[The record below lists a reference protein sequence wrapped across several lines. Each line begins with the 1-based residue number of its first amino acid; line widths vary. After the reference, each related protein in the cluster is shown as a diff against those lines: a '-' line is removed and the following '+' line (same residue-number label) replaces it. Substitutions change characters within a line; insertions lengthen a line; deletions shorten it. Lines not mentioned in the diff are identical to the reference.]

1 MSNIKK
7 KLYEIIFEA
16 DTRSGK
22 LFDLVLI
29 FLIAASVIIVL
40 LESVPGNSQELKE
53 ILQKAE
59 WVITMFFTVEYFLR
73 IWVVQ
78 KPSKYIFSFYGV
90 IDFLAILP
98 SYVGLLFTGT
108 HMLIIF
114 RSLRLLRI
122 FRILKLTRYV
132 QEASLLWRALKASAN
147 KIGVFLFF
155 IVILITIL
163 GTVMYLVEN
172 PYNPGFSSIP
182 RSIYWAIVTLTTVGY
197 GDIAP
202 VTIVGQFLASV
213 IMITGYSI
221 IAVPTGIV
229 SAEMSGSKRKVLTNT
244 QVCPRCLKDD
254 HQDGAVYCS
263 RCGERLN
270 D

>member
-1 MSNIKK
+1 MKK
-7 KLYEIIFEA
+7 KLYDIIFEA
-16 DTRSGK
+16 DTKSGK
-22 LFDLVLI
+22 LFDLALI
-29 FLIAASVIIVL
+29 FLILASIVIVL
-40 LESVPGNSQELKE
+40 LESVPGNSQQLIKV
-53 ILQKAE
+53 LQDAE
-59 WVITMFFTVEYFLR
+59 WVITGLFTIEYFLR

-78 KPSKYIFSFYGV
+78 KPRKYIFSFYGI
-90 IDFLAILP
+90 IDLLAILP
-98 SYVGLLFTGT
+98 SFLGLLFAGT
-108 HMLIIF
+108 HMLIIL

-132 QEASLLWRALKASAN
+132 QEASMLWKALKASRK
-147 KIGVFLFF
+147 KITIFLFF
-155 IVILITIL
+155 IIILITIL
-163 GTVMYLVEN
+163 GTVMYIVEN

-182 RSIYWAIVTLTTVGY
+182 KSIYWAIVTLTTVGY

-213 IMITGYSI
+213 IMIIGYSI

-229 SAEMSGSKRKVLTNT
+229 TSEMAQYRPEPSSNT
-244 QVCPRCLKDD
+244 QVCPRCLKDNHED
-254 HQDGAVYCS
+254 DAIYCN

>member
-1 MSNIKK
+1 MKK

-16 DTRSGK
+16 DTRAGK

-29 FLIAASVIIVL
+29 FLIFASIFIVM
-40 LESVPGNSQELKE
+40 LESVPGNSEEMTLW
-53 ILQKAE
+53 LQKAE
-59 WVITMFFTVEYFLR
+59 WIITIFFTIEYFLR

-78 KPSKYIFSFYGV
+78 KSSAYIFSFYGI
-90 IDFLAILP
+90 IDLLAILP
-98 SYVGLLFTGT
+98 SYVSLLLAGT

-114 RSLRLLRI
+114 RSLRLLRV
-122 FRILKLTRYV
+122 FRVLKLTRYV
-132 QEASLLWRALKASAN
+132 QESSRLWEALRSSRK
-147 KIGVFLFF
+147 KISVFLFF
-155 IVILITIL
+155 ILILVTVL
-163 GTVMYLVEN
+163 GTIMYIIEN

-202 VTIVGQFLASV
+202 VTVVGQFLASV
-213 IMITGYSI
+213 IMILGYSI

-229 SAEMSGSKRKVLTNT
+229 TSEMAQHRGTSGNT

-263 RCGERLN
+263 RCGEKLN
-270 D
+270 